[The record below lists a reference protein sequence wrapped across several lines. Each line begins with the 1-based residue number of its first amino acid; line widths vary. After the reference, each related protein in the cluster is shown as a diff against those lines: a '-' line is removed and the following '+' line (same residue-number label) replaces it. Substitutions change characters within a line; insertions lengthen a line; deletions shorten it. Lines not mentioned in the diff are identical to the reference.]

1 MTRTDDMR
9 ELAGLSLA
17 ETIDAMQVVSEGALA
32 RRIEPG
38 ILSARIR
45 LLAAR
50 LTLEA
55 ARHLRGCAGNRQT
68 ARCSRQTPARGAVGP
83 RQSGESAAF
92 VPQMRTRAC
101 DRNRLTSIS
110 NVVMARDFWLQALES
125 SCVIAS
131 RTSTGVREIPLGSPR
146 VLETFWA
153 RSGRDTNRGVNMELQ
168 KPELAAAL
176 TSPARTSSAA
186 GLRSLNYGVDRY

>member
-1 MTRTDDMR
+1 MTCANWPACRLQKLSMR
-9 ELAGLSLA
+9 CSCVRGCTGATYRAWHSVSPHQIA
-17 ETIDAMQVVSEGALA
+17 CSQADARSGAA
-32 RRIEPG
+32 
-38 ILSARIR
+38 SA
-45 LLAAR
+45 
-50 LTLEA
+50 
-55 ARHLRGCAGNRQT
+55 GCAGNRQT